1 MKIELLSSLPGNFYE
16 IKRTVPANRCYGILS
31 CPVGG
36 PMGKG
41 DLPGS
46 ALMNFPE
53 IWDVNV

>member
-53 IWDVNV
+53 I